1 MMDDSNTTPE
11 LLSNELDSYTE
22 LGVVQQLQTDR
33 MSELQGHYDDLQTK
47 ERQRA
52 MLLSQLITAQ
62 EQERKRISS
71 DIHDGPLQELGAE
84 LLAIDRAQ
92 RMLQN
97 GKLSEAIDELHT
109 LRSWLRQTVSNLRT
123 VITEL
128 RPPLL
133 DTTGLLKALD
143 NLFARFKRDTG
154 IDVDFESIIGGRLH
168 PTLETVCYRIVQEA
182 LANVRQ
188 HAKAQK
194 VLIQMLR
201 TEHVLEVIISD
212 NGRGFDVREAIE
224 RSLSTGHIGLT
235 SLTERAQVA
244 GGTLDIISAPGEGTT
259 LHFRMPFVG
268 FLDQDPLNE
277 DDGDG
282 TRDSEPEA

>member
-1 MMDDSNTTPE
+1 M
-11 LLSNELDSYTE
+11 
-22 LGVVQQLQTDR
+22 QQQRER
-33 MSELQGHYDDLQTK
+33 MSELQQLYEDLQTK

-97 GKLSEAIDELHT
+97 GKTADAMEELHT

-123 VITEL
+123 VITDL

-143 NLFARFKRDTG
+143 NLFARFTRDTG
-154 IDVDFESIIGGRLH
+154 VEVDFESIIGGRLH

-188 HAKAQK
+188 HAKAEK
-194 VLIQMLR
+194 VLIQMHR
-201 TEHVLEVIISD
+201 IEGSLELVVSD
-212 NGRGFDVREAIE
+212 NGRGFDLREAME
-224 RSLSTGHIGLT
+224 RSLATGHIGLT
-235 SLTERAQVA
+235 SLMERAQVA
-244 GGTLDIISAPGEGTT
+244 GGSLEITSVPGRGTI
-259 LHFRMPFVG
+259 LHFSLPFVG
-268 FLDQDPLNE
+268 VTDKDGIGEGDRMSGGE
-277 DDGDG
+277 D
-282 TRDSEPEA
+282 

>member
-1 MMDDSNTTPE
+1 MEDTNKTTGLPNDDLISYARE
-11 LLSNELDSYTE
+11 LTSMHQLQYERMTE
-22 LGVVQQLQTDR
+22 LQQLY
-33 MSELQGHYDDLQTK
+33 EDLQTK

-84 LLAIDRAQ
+84 LLAIDRCA

-97 GKLSEAIDELHT
+97 GKLTDAVEELHT
-109 LRSWLRQTVSNLRT
+109 LRSWLRATVSNLRN
-123 VITEL
+123 VITDL

-154 IDVDFESIIGGRLH
+154 VEIDFESAIGGRLH
-168 PTLETVCYRIVQEA
+168 PTLETLCYRIVQEA

-188 HAKAQK
+188 HARAES
-194 VLIQMLR
+194 VLIQMR
-201 TEHVLEVIISD
+201 RVEKTLELIIRD
-212 NGRGFDVREAIE
+212 DGRGFDVREAME
-224 RSLSTGHIGLT
+224 RSLATGHIGLT

-244 GGTLDIISAPGEGTT
+244 GGSLEILSAPGRGTT
-259 LHFRMPFVG
+259 LYFRMPFVG
-268 FLDQDPLNE
+268 VTGPE
-277 DDGDG
+277 AGGDGDRYSG
-282 TRDSEPEA
+282 PGADY